1 MVDLN
6 KIRIGV
12 VIVNYNSGHYLS
24 QCLKSLSMSTAP
36 LEIVVVDNNSSDHSV
51 LDSQGII
58 GAPNI
63 LKLIG
68 RLLLDPRVPRRAKI
82 TLGVAAAYVVS
93 PIDLVPDVIPV
104 IGWADDVLLV
114 LFAIDSLIERAG
126 PEIVDE
132 HWDGPGDLLSL
143 VREAV
148 GLSRSIMPK
157 RLTAIIDRLSG

>member
-1 MVDLN
+1 MTDEP
-6 KIRIGV
+6 
-12 VIVNYNSGHYLS
+12 
-24 QCLKSLSMSTAP
+24 KSLRPDDILPPKGVS
-36 LEIVVVDNNSSDHSV
+36 I
-51 LDSQGII
+51 QGKRLM
-58 GAPNI
+58 ADAALMLPNI
-63 LKLIG
+63 VKLIG

-82 TLGVAAAYVVS
+82 TLGIAAAYVVS
-93 PIDLVPDVIPV
+93 PIDLIPDVIPV

-143 VREAV
+143 VRDAV